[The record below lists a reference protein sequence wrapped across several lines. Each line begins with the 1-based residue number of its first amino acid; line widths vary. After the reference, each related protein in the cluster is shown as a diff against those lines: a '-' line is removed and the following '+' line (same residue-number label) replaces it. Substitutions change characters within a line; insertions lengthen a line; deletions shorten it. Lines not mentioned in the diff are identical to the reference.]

1 MTVWRLTFD
10 SLVKNYDMVQA
21 LKGVSFS
28 LGQGVN
34 GLLGPNGAGKSTM
47 MNILSG
53 NLAQTSGS
61 IIYNGRDIRKM
72 GKDFRKLLGY
82 MPQQQALYPG
92 FTAVQFLSYM
102 AALRG
107 MGKAETAEAVPRVL
121 SQVALED
128 VANRK
133 IKTFSGGMKQRLLI
147 AQAIL
152 ADPEVLVLDE
162 PTAGLDPKQRIA
174 IRNLIASLAEKK
186 IVIVSTHVVSDVAG
200 IAKEILLLKQGE
212 LISQLPPGELIHQID
227 GTVWNVVV
235 KKEELPSWQSQYRV
249 SNIAYDENGFC
260 LRLLSDTEIVGGYR
274 VKPNLEDVYLS
285 YFGE

>member
-1 MTVWRLTFD
+1 MELTFD
-10 SLVKNYDMVQA
+10 GLVKNYDTVKA
-21 LKGVSFS
+21 LKGVSFT
-28 LGQGVN
+28 LTPGVN

-53 NLAQTSGS
+53 NLSQTAGR
-61 IIYNGRDIRKM
+61 ITFNGEDIRNM
-72 GKDFRKLLGY
+72 GKEFRKRLGY

-92 FTAVQFLSYM
+92 FTAAQFLGYM
-102 AALRG
+102 ATLRG
-107 MGKAETAEAVPRVL
+107 MGKAEATDAVHRVL
-121 SQVALED
+121 HQVELED
-128 VANRK
+128 VALRR

-152 ADPEVLVLDE
+152 ADPDVLVLDE

-174 IRNLIASLAEKK
+174 IRNLIASLAERK
-186 IVIVSTHVVSDVAG
+186 IVIVSTHVVSDIAG

-212 LISQLPPGELIHQID
+212 LISQLPPAELIRQID
-227 GTVWNVVV
+227 GTVWEVSVS
-235 KKEELPSWQSQYRV
+235 KDDLPSWQSRYRI
-249 SNIAYDENGFC
+249 SNMAYDGSDFC
-260 LRLLSDTEIVGGYR
+260 LRLLSDEAVPGGRR

>member
-1 MTVWRLTFD
+1 MELTFD
-10 SLVKNYDMVQA
+10 GLVKNYDTVKA
-21 LKGVSFS
+21 LKGVSFT
-28 LGQGVN
+28 LTPGVN

-53 NLAQTSGS
+53 NLSQTSGR
-61 IIYNGRDIRKM
+61 ITFNGEDIRNM
-72 GKDFRKLLGY
+72 GKAFRKRLGY

-92 FTAVQFLSYM
+92 FTAAQFLGYL
-102 AALRG
+102 ATLRG
-107 MGKAETAEAVPRVL
+107 MEKAEATDAVHRVL
-121 SQVALED
+121 RQVALED
-128 VANRK
+128 VALRR

-152 ADPEVLVLDE
+152 ADPDVLVLDE

-174 IRNLIASLAEKK
+174 IRNLIASLAERK
-186 IVIVSTHVVSDVAG
+186 IVIVSTHVVSDIAG

-212 LISQLPPGELIHQID
+212 LISQLPPAELIRQID
-227 GTVWNVVV
+227 GTVWEVSVS
-235 KKEELPSWQSQYRV
+235 KDDLPSWQSRYRI
-249 SNIAYDENGFC
+249 SNMAYDGSDFC
-260 LRLLSDTEIVGGYR
+260 LRLLSDEAVPGGHP

>member
-1 MTVWRLTFD
+1 MELTFD
-10 SLVKNYDMVQA
+10 GLVKNYDTVKA
-21 LKGVSFS
+21 LKGVSFT
-28 LGQGVN
+28 LTPGVN

-53 NLAQTSGS
+53 NLSQTSGR
-61 IIYNGRDIRKM
+61 ITFNGEDIRNM
-72 GKDFRKLLGY
+72 GKEFRKRLGY

-92 FTAVQFLSYM
+92 FTAAQFLGYL
-102 AALRG
+102 ATLRG
-107 MGKAETAEAVPRVL
+107 MEKAEATDAVHRVL
-121 SQVALED
+121 RQVELED
-128 VANRK
+128 VATRK

-152 ADPEVLVLDE
+152 ADPDVLVLDE

-174 IRNLIASLAEKK
+174 IRNLIASLAERK
-186 IVIVSTHVVSDVAG
+186 IVIVSTHVVSDIAG

-212 LISQLPPGELIHQID
+212 LISKLPPAELIQQID
-227 GTVWNVVV
+227 GTVWEVSVS
-235 KKEELPSWQSQYRV
+235 KEDLPLWQSRYRI
-249 SNIAYDENGFC
+249 SNMAYDGSDFC
-260 LRLLSDTEIVGGYR
+260 LRLLSDEAVPGGHR

>member
-1 MTVWRLTFD
+1 MELTFD
-10 SLVKNYDMVQA
+10 GLVKNYDTVKA
-21 LKGVSFS
+21 LKGVSFT
-28 LGQGVN
+28 LTPGVN

-53 NLAQTSGS
+53 NLSQTSGR
-61 IIYNGRDIRKM
+61 ITFNGEDIRNM
-72 GKDFRKLLGY
+72 GKEFRKRLGY

-92 FTAVQFLSYM
+92 FTAAQFLGYM
-102 AALRG
+102 ATLRG
-107 MGKAETAEAVPRVL
+107 MEKAEATDAVHRVL
-121 SQVALED
+121 RQVALED
-128 VANRK
+128 VATRK

-152 ADPEVLVLDE
+152 ADPDVLVLDE

-174 IRNLIASLAEKK
+174 IRNLIASLAERK
-186 IVIVSTHVVSDVAG
+186 IVIFSTHVVSDIAG

-212 LISQLPPGELIHQID
+212 LISQLPPAELIQQID
-227 GTVWNVVV
+227 GTVWEVSVS
-235 KKEELPSWQSQYRV
+235 KDDLSSWQSRYRI
-249 SNIAYDENGFC
+249 SNMAYDGSDFC
-260 LRLLSDTEIVGGYR
+260 LRLLSDEAVPGGRR

>member
-1 MTVWRLTFD
+1 MELTFD
-10 SLVKNYDMVQA
+10 SLVKNYDTVKA
-21 LKGVSFS
+21 LKGVSFT
-28 LGQGVN
+28 LTPGVN

-53 NLAQTSGS
+53 NLSQTSGR
-61 IIYNGRDIRKM
+61 ITFNGQDIRSM
-72 GKDFRKLLGY
+72 GKAFRKRLGY

-92 FTAVQFLSYM
+92 FTAAQFLGYL
-102 AALRG
+102 ATLRG
-107 MGKAETAEAVPRVL
+107 MEKAEATDAVHRVL
-121 SQVALED
+121 RQVELED
-128 VANRK
+128 VASRK

-152 ADPEVLVLDE
+152 ADPDVLVLDE

-174 IRNLIASLAEKK
+174 IRNLIASLAERK
-186 IVIVSTHVVSDVAG
+186 IVIVSTHVVSDIAG

-212 LISQLPPGELIHQID
+212 LISQLPPAELIQQND
-227 GTVWNVVV
+227 GIVWEVSVS
-235 KKEELPSWQSQYRV
+235 KDDLPSWQSRYRI
-249 SNIAYDENGFC
+249 SNMAYDGGDFY
-260 LRLLSDTEIVGGYR
+260 LRLLSDEAVPGGRR

>member
-1 MTVWRLTFD
+1 MELTFD
-10 SLVKNYDMVQA
+10 GLVKNYDTVKA
-21 LKGVSFS
+21 LKGVSFT
-28 LGQGVN
+28 LTPGVN

-53 NLAQTSGS
+53 NLSQTAGR
-61 IIYNGRDIRKM
+61 ITFNGEDIRNM
-72 GKDFRKLLGY
+72 GKAFRKRLGY

-92 FTAVQFLSYM
+92 FTAAQFLGYM
-102 AALRG
+102 ATLRG
-107 MGKAETAEAVPRVL
+107 MGKTEATDAVHRVL
-121 SQVALED
+121 RQVELED
-128 VANRK
+128 VALRR

-152 ADPEVLVLDE
+152 ADPDVLVLDE

-174 IRNLIASLAEKK
+174 IRNLIASLAERK
-186 IVIVSTHVVSDVAG
+186 IVIVSTHVVSDIAG

-212 LISQLPPGELIHQID
+212 LISRQSPAELIRQID
-227 GTVWNVVV
+227 GIVWEVSVS
-235 KKEELPSWQSQYRV
+235 KDDLPNWQSRYRI
-249 SNIAYDENGFC
+249 SNMAYDGSDFC
-260 LRLLSDTEIVGGYR
+260 LRLLSDEAVPGGHP

>member
-1 MTVWRLTFD
+1 MELTFD
-10 SLVKNYDMVQA
+10 GLVKNYDTVKA
-21 LKGVSFS
+21 LKGVSFT
-28 LGQGVN
+28 LTPGVN

-53 NLAQTSGS
+53 NLSQTSGR
-61 IIYNGRDIRKM
+61 ITFNGEDIRNM
-72 GKDFRKLLGY
+72 GKAFRKRLGY

-92 FTAVQFLSYM
+92 FTAAQFLGYM
-102 AALRG
+102 ASLRG
-107 MGKAETAEAVPRVL
+107 MEKAEATDAVHRVL
-121 SQVALED
+121 RQVALED
-128 VANRK
+128 VALRR

-152 ADPEVLVLDE
+152 ADPDVLVLDE

-174 IRNLIASLAEKK
+174 IRNLIASLAERK
-186 IVIVSTHVVSDVAG
+186 IVIVSTHVVSDIAG

-212 LISQLPPGELIHQID
+212 LISQLPPAELIRQID
-227 GTVWNVVV
+227 GTVWEVSVS
-235 KKEELPSWQSQYRV
+235 KDDLPSWQSRYRI
-249 SNIAYDENGFC
+249 SNMAYDGSDFC
-260 LRLLSDTEIVGGYR
+260 LRLLSDEAVPGGHP

>member
-1 MTVWRLTFD
+1 MELTFD
-10 SLVKNYDMVQA
+10 GLVKNYDMVKA
-21 LKGVSFS
+21 LKGVSFT
-28 LGQGVN
+28 LTPGVN

-53 NLAQTSGS
+53 NLSQTSGR
-61 IIYNGRDIRKM
+61 ITFNGEDIRNM
-72 GKDFRKLLGY
+72 GKAFRKRLGY

-92 FTAVQFLSYM
+92 FTAAQFLGYM
-102 AALRG
+102 ATLRG
-107 MGKAETAEAVPRVL
+107 MEKAEATDAVRRVL
-121 SQVALED
+121 RQVELED
-128 VANRK
+128 VALRR

-152 ADPEVLVLDE
+152 ADPDVLVLDE

-174 IRNLIASLAEKK
+174 IRNLIASLAERK
-186 IVIVSTHVVSDVAG
+186 IVIVSTHVVSDIAG

-212 LISQLPPGELIHQID
+212 LISQLPPAELIQQID
-227 GTVWNVVV
+227 GTVWEVSVS
-235 KKEELPSWQSQYRV
+235 KDDLPSWQSRYRI
-249 SNIAYDENGFC
+249 SNMAYDGSDFC
-260 LRLLSDTEIVGGYR
+260 LRLLSDEAVPGGRR

>member
-1 MTVWRLTFD
+1 MELALD
-10 SLVKNYDMVQA
+10 GLVKNYDTVKA
-21 LKGVSFS
+21 LKGVSFT
-28 LGQGVN
+28 LTPGVN

-53 NLAQTSGS
+53 NLSQTAGR
-61 IIYNGRDIRKM
+61 ITFNGEDIRNM
-72 GKDFRKLLGY
+72 GKAFRKRLGY

-92 FTAVQFLSYM
+92 FTAAQFLGYM
-102 AALRG
+102 ATLRG
-107 MGKAETAEAVPRVL
+107 MRKTEATDAVRRVL
-121 SQVALED
+121 RQVELED
-128 VANRK
+128 VALRR

-152 ADPEVLVLDE
+152 ADPDVLVLDE

-174 IRNLIASLAEKK
+174 IRNLIASLAERK
-186 IVIVSTHVVSDVAG
+186 IVIVSTHVVSDIAG

-212 LISQLPPGELIHQID
+212 LISRQSPAELIRQID
-227 GTVWNVVV
+227 GIVWEVSVS
-235 KKEELPSWQSQYRV
+235 KDDLPNWQSRYRI
-249 SNIAYDENGFC
+249 SNMAYDGSDFC
-260 LRLLSDTEIVGGYR
+260 LRLLSDEAVPGGHP

>member
-1 MTVWRLTFD
+1 MELTFD
-10 SLVKNYDMVQA
+10 DLVKNYDTVKA
-21 LKGVSFS
+21 LKGVSFT
-28 LGQGVN
+28 LTPGVN

-53 NLAQTSGS
+53 NLSQTAGR
-61 IIYNGRDIRKM
+61 ITFNGEDIRNM
-72 GKDFRKLLGY
+72 GKAFRKRLGY

-92 FTAVQFLSYM
+92 FTAAQFLGYM
-102 AALRG
+102 ATLRG
-107 MGKAETAEAVPRVL
+107 MGKTEATDAVHRVL
-121 SQVALED
+121 RQVELED
-128 VANRK
+128 VALRR

-152 ADPEVLVLDE
+152 ADPDVLVLDE

-174 IRNLIASLAEKK
+174 IRNLIASLAERK
-186 IVIVSTHVVSDVAG
+186 IVIVSTHVVSDIAG

-212 LISQLPPGELIHQID
+212 LISRQSPAELIRQID
-227 GTVWNVVV
+227 GIVWEVSVS
-235 KKEELPSWQSQYRV
+235 KDDLPNWQSRYRI
-249 SNIAYDENGFC
+249 SNMAYDGSDFC
-260 LRLLSDTEIVGGYR
+260 LRLLSDEAVPGGHP

>member
-1 MTVWRLTFD
+1 MELTFD
-10 SLVKNYDMVQA
+10 GLVKNYDTVKA
-21 LKGVSFS
+21 LKGVSFT
-28 LGQGVN
+28 LTPGVN

-53 NLAQTSGS
+53 NLSQTAGR
-61 IIYNGRDIRKM
+61 ITFNGEDIRNM
-72 GKDFRKLLGY
+72 GKAFRKRLGY

-92 FTAVQFLSYM
+92 FTAAQFLGYM
-102 AALRG
+102 ATLRG
-107 MGKAETAEAVPRVL
+107 MEKAEATDAVHRVL
-121 SQVALED
+121 RQVELED
-128 VANRK
+128 VALRR

-152 ADPEVLVLDE
+152 ADPDVLVLDE

-174 IRNLIASLAEKK
+174 IRNLIASLAERK
-186 IVIVSTHVVSDVAG
+186 IVIVSTHVVSDIAG

-212 LISQLPPGELIHQID
+212 LISRQSPAELIRQID
-227 GTVWNVVV
+227 GIVWEVSVS
-235 KKEELPSWQSQYRV
+235 KDDLPNWQSRYRI
-249 SNIAYDENGFC
+249 SNMAYDGSDFC
-260 LRLLSDTEIVGGYR
+260 LRLLSDEAVPGGHP

>member
-1 MTVWRLTFD
+1 MELTFD
-10 SLVKNYDMVQA
+10 GLVKNYDTVKA
-21 LKGVSFS
+21 LKGVSFT
-28 LGQGVN
+28 LTPGVN

-53 NLAQTSGS
+53 NLSQTSGR
-61 IIYNGRDIRKM
+61 ITFNGEDIRNM
-72 GKDFRKLLGY
+72 GKEFRKRLGY

-92 FTAVQFLSYM
+92 FTAAQFLGYM
-102 AALRG
+102 ATLRG
-107 MGKAETAEAVPRVL
+107 MGKTEATDAVHRVL
-121 SQVALED
+121 RQVELED
-128 VANRK
+128 VALRR

-152 ADPEVLVLDE
+152 ADPDVLVLDE

-174 IRNLIASLAEKK
+174 IRNLIASLAERK
-186 IVIVSTHVVSDVAG
+186 IVIVSTHVVSDIAG

-212 LISQLPPGELIHQID
+212 LISQLPPAELIQQID
-227 GTVWNVVV
+227 GTVWEVSVS
-235 KKEELPSWQSQYRV
+235 KDDLPSWQSRYRI
-249 SNIAYDENGFC
+249 SNMAYDGSDFC
-260 LRLLSDTEIVGGYR
+260 LRLLSDEAVPGGHR

>member
-1 MTVWRLTFD
+1 MELTFD
-10 SLVKNYDMVQA
+10 GLVKNYDTVKA
-21 LKGVSFS
+21 LKGVSFT
-28 LGQGVN
+28 LTPGVN

-53 NLAQTSGS
+53 NLSQTAGR
-61 IIYNGRDIRKM
+61 ITFNGEDIRNM
-72 GKDFRKLLGY
+72 GKEFRKRLGY

-92 FTAVQFLSYM
+92 FTAAQFLGYM
-102 AALRG
+102 ATLRG
-107 MGKAETAEAVPRVL
+107 MGKAEATDAVHRVL
-121 SQVALED
+121 RQVELED
-128 VANRK
+128 VALRR

-152 ADPEVLVLDE
+152 ADPDVLVLDE

-174 IRNLIASLAEKK
+174 IRNLIASLAERK
-186 IVIVSTHVVSDVAG
+186 IVIVSTHVVSDIAG

-212 LISQLPPGELIHQID
+212 LISQLPPAELIRQID
-227 GTVWNVVV
+227 GTVWEVSVS
-235 KKEELPSWQSQYRV
+235 KDDLPSWQSRYRI
-249 SNIAYDENGFC
+249 SNMAYDGSDFC
-260 LRLLSDTEIVGGYR
+260 LRLLSDEAVPGGRR

>member
-1 MTVWRLTFD
+1 MELTFD
-10 SLVKNYDMVQA
+10 GLVKNYDSAKA
-21 LKGVSFS
+21 LKGVSFT
-28 LGQGVN
+28 LTPGVN

-53 NLAQTSGS
+53 NLSQTSGR
-61 IIYNGRDIRKM
+61 ITFNGEDIRNM
-72 GKDFRKLLGY
+72 GKEFRKRLGY

-92 FTAVQFLSYM
+92 FTAAQFLGYM
-102 AALRG
+102 ATLRG
-107 MGKAETAEAVPRVL
+107 MGKAEATDAVHRVL
-121 SQVALED
+121 RQVALED
-128 VANRK
+128 VATRK

-152 ADPEVLVLDE
+152 ADPDVLVLDE

-174 IRNLIASLAEKK
+174 IRNLIASLAERK
-186 IVIVSTHVVSDVAG
+186 IVIVSTHVVSDIAG

-212 LISQLPPGELIHQID
+212 LISQLPPAELIQQID
-227 GTVWNVVV
+227 GTVWEVSVS
-235 KKEELPSWQSQYRV
+235 KDDLPSWQSRYRI
-249 SNIAYDENGFC
+249 SNMAYDGSDFC
-260 LRLLSDTEIVGGYR
+260 LRLLSDAAVPGGRR

>member
-1 MTVWRLTFD
+1 MELTFD
-10 SLVKNYDMVQA
+10 GLVKNYDTVKA
-21 LKGVSFS
+21 LKGVSFT
-28 LGQGVN
+28 LTPGVN

-53 NLAQTSGS
+53 NLSQTSGR
-61 IIYNGRDIRKM
+61 ITFNGEDIRNM
-72 GKDFRKLLGY
+72 GKEFRKRLGY

-92 FTAVQFLSYM
+92 FTAAQFLGYM
-102 AALRG
+102 ATLRG
-107 MGKAETAEAVPRVL
+107 MGKTEATDAVHRVL
-121 SQVALED
+121 RQVELED
-128 VANRK
+128 VALRR

-152 ADPEVLVLDE
+152 ADPDVLVLDE

-174 IRNLIASLAEKK
+174 IRNLIASLAERK
-186 IVIVSTHVVSDVAG
+186 IVIVSTHVVSDIAG

-212 LISQLPPGELIHQID
+212 LISQLPPAELIRQID
-227 GTVWNVVV
+227 GTVWEVSVS
-235 KKEELPSWQSQYRV
+235 KDDLPNWQSRYRI
-249 SNIAYDENGFC
+249 SNMAYDGSDFC
-260 LRLLSDTEIVGGYR
+260 LRLLSDVAVPGGHR

>member
-1 MTVWRLTFD
+1 MELTFD
-10 SLVKNYDMVQA
+10 GLVKNYDTVKA
-21 LKGVSFS
+21 LKSVSFT
-28 LGQGVN
+28 LTPGVN

-53 NLAQTSGS
+53 NLSQTAGR
-61 IIYNGRDIRKM
+61 ITFNGEDIRNM
-72 GKDFRKLLGY
+72 GKAFRKRLGY

-92 FTAVQFLSYM
+92 FTAAQFLGYM
-102 AALRG
+102 ATLRG
-107 MGKAETAEAVPRVL
+107 MRKTEATDAVRRVL
-121 SQVALED
+121 RQVELED
-128 VANRK
+128 VALRR

-152 ADPEVLVLDE
+152 ADPDVLVLDE

-174 IRNLIASLAEKK
+174 IRNLIASLAERK
-186 IVIVSTHVVSDVAG
+186 IVIVSTHVVSDIAG

-212 LISQLPPGELIHQID
+212 LISQLPLAELIRQID
-227 GTVWNVVV
+227 GIVWEVSVS
-235 KKEELPSWQSQYRV
+235 KDDLPNWQSRYRI
-249 SNIAYDENGFC
+249 SNMAYDGSDFC
-260 LRLLSDTEIVGGYR
+260 LRLLSDEAVPGGHP

>member
-1 MTVWRLTFD
+1 MELTLD
-10 SLVKNYDMVQA
+10 GLVKNYDTVKA
-21 LKGVSFS
+21 LKGVSFT
-28 LGQGVN
+28 LTPGVN

-53 NLAQTSGS
+53 NLSQTAGR
-61 IIYNGRDIRKM
+61 ITFNGEDIRNM
-72 GKDFRKLLGY
+72 GKAFRKRLGY

-92 FTAVQFLSYM
+92 FTAAQFLGYM
-102 AALRG
+102 ATLRG
-107 MGKAETAEAVPRVL
+107 MEKAEATDAVRRVL
-121 SQVALED
+121 RQVELED
-128 VANRK
+128 VALRR

-152 ADPEVLVLDE
+152 ADPDVLVLDE

-174 IRNLIASLAEKK
+174 IRNLIASLAERK
-186 IVIVSTHVVSDVAG
+186 IVIVSTHVVSDISG

-212 LISQLPPGELIHQID
+212 LISRQSPAELIRQID
-227 GTVWNVVV
+227 GIVWEVSVS
-235 KKEELPSWQSQYRV
+235 KDDLPNWQSRYRI
-249 SNIAYDENGFC
+249 SNMAYDGSDFC
-260 LRLLSDTEIVGGYR
+260 LRLLSDEAVPGGHP

>member
-1 MTVWRLTFD
+1 MELTFD
-10 SLVKNYDMVQA
+10 GLVKNYDTVKA
-21 LKGVSFS
+21 LKGVSFT
-28 LGQGVN
+28 LTPGVN

-53 NLAQTSGS
+53 NLSQTAGR
-61 IIYNGRDIRKM
+61 ITFNGEDIRNM
-72 GKDFRKLLGY
+72 GKAFRKRLGY

-92 FTAVQFLSYM
+92 FTAAQFLGYM
-102 AALRG
+102 ASLRG
-107 MGKAETAEAVPRVL
+107 MEKAEATDAVHRVL
-121 SQVALED
+121 RQVALED
-128 VANRK
+128 VALRR

-152 ADPEVLVLDE
+152 ADPDVLVLDE

-174 IRNLIASLAEKK
+174 IRNLIASLAERK
-186 IVIVSTHVVSDVAG
+186 IVIVSTHVVSDIAG

-212 LISQLPPGELIHQID
+212 LISQLPPAELIRQID
-227 GTVWNVVV
+227 GTVWEVSVS
-235 KKEELPSWQSQYRV
+235 KDDLPSWQSRYRI
-249 SNIAYDENGFC
+249 SNMAYDGSDFC
-260 LRLLSDTEIVGGYR
+260 LRLLSDEAVPGGHP

>member
-1 MTVWRLTFD
+1 MELTFD
-10 SLVKNYDMVQA
+10 GLVKNYDTVKA
-21 LKGVSFS
+21 LKGVSFT
-28 LGQGVN
+28 LTPGVN

-53 NLAQTSGS
+53 NLSQTAGR
-61 IIYNGRDIRKM
+61 ITFNGEDIRNM
-72 GKDFRKLLGY
+72 GKAFRKRLGY

-92 FTAVQFLSYM
+92 FTAAQFLGYM
-102 AALRG
+102 ATLRG
-107 MGKAETAEAVPRVL
+107 MEKAEATDAVHRVL
-121 SQVALED
+121 RQVALED
-128 VANRK
+128 VATRK

-152 ADPEVLVLDE
+152 ADPDVLVLDE

-174 IRNLIASLAEKK
+174 IRNLIASLAERK
-186 IVIVSTHVVSDVAG
+186 IVIVSTHVVSDIAG

-212 LISQLPPGELIHQID
+212 LISQLPPAELIRQID
-227 GTVWNVVV
+227 GTVWEVSVS
-235 KKEELPSWQSQYRV
+235 KDDLPLWQSCYRI
-249 SNIAYDENGFC
+249 SNMAYDGSDFC
-260 LRLLSDTEIVGGYR
+260 LRLLSDVAVPGGHR